1 MSEPATRA
9 RTTLE
14 LELGAKSPIGTIA
27 ADGGGNHAFSGWV
40 EFVSA
45 IEAWRAEASRASE
58 RHDLNAIQSDGE
70 QPVTQERGGT

>member
-1 MSEPATRA
+1 MSVPVTRA

-27 ADGGGNHAFSGWV
+27 ADGGDRPFSGWV
-40 EFVSA
+40 EFVST

-58 RHDLNAIQSDGE
+58 RRDVNAIQSGGE